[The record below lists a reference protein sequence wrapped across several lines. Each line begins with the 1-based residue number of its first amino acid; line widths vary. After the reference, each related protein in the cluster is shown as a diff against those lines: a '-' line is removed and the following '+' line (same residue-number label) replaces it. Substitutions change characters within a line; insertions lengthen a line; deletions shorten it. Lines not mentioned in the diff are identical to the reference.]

1 MSVYSHTRT
10 DCHREQQIVQANFLE
25 TTRSNYVSNV
35 LQETKDNK

>member
-1 MSVYSHTRT
+1 MSVYAHTRT
-10 DCHREQQIVQANFLE
+10 DCCREQQIAQATFLE